1 MTKLSQLG
9 MFAAAF
15 SCLVL
20 SPSYAVAQDKDEKSG
35 DKKAE
40 SGDAGE
46 KPKEEIS
53 VTDHT
58 IKIGGQTIPYK
69 ATAQTIL
76 LKDEKGAPV
85 ALLYSTAYTRSDV
98 KDPSTRPV
106 SFLYNGGPGSATMW
120 LHMVAFGPRRA
131 WTVDGTFTPPAPYKL
146 VDNAESLLD
155 KSDLVFIDAMGTGY
169 SHIVCKA
176 TEKDFY

>member
-1 MTKLSQLG
+1 MKKLSQLG
-9 MFAAAF
+9 MFAAAVA
-15 SCLVL
+15 CLFL
-20 SPSYAVAQDKDEKSG
+20 SPSYAVAQDKDEKGG

-40 SGDAGE
+40 QSGEAGE

-85 ALLYSTAYTRSDV
+85 ALVYSTAYTRSDV

-106 SFLYNGGPGSATMW
+106 SFLYNGGPGSSSLW
-120 LHMVAFGPRRA
+120 LHMGSFAPRRVA
-131 WTVDGTFTPPAPYKL
+131 TVNAGITPPAPS
-146 VDNAESLLD
+146 VQIARQSGM
-155 KSDLVFIDAMGTGY
+155 SARSFRSG
-169 SHIVCKA
+169 
-176 TEKDFY
+176 FYRSRRHRFQYGGW

>member
-1 MTKLSQLG
+1 MNRRSRLG
-9 MFAAAF
+9 VWAAF
-15 SCLVL
+15 FACLCF
-20 SPSYAVAQDKDEKSG
+20 SPNFSYAQDKDDKS

-40 SGDAGE
+40 QQESGE

-76 LKDEKGAPV
+76 LKDDKGAPI

-98 KDPSTRPV
+98 KDPSTRPI
-106 SFLYNGGPGSATMW
+106 SF
-120 LHMVAFGPRRA
+120 V
-131 WTVDGTFTPPAPYKL
+131 
-146 VDNAESLLD
+146 
-155 KSDLVFIDAMGTGY
+155 
-169 SHIVCKA
+169 
-176 TEKDFY
+176 